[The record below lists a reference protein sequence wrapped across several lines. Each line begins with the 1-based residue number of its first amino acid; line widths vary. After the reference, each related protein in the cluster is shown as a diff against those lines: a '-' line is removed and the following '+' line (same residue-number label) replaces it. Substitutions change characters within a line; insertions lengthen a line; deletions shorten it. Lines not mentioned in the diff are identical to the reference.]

1 MKGMVLRETTADP
14 GGSSPR
20 RRFSE
25 TVASDSTKHETK
37 TYCQGKDEEKVETDL
52 PDLRV
57 VLGV

>member
-1 MKGMVLRETTADP
+1 MVLRETTADP

-37 TYCQGKDEEKVETDL
+37 TYCQGKDEEKEETDL
-52 PDLRV
+52 PDL
-57 VLGV
+57 